1 MATTGLL
8 HDLQT
13 QKLVL
18 PTIKAGGVV
27 TGKVIK
33 RGDFGALVD
42 CGEGTFT
49 GLILAKEV
57 KDLERNNYDLGIG
70 MDLEAEVLGGDVLT
84 DEGYWVISISRLKQK
99 DILKKIME
107 QKEKDEIITVIPTE
121 ANL

>member
-84 DEGYWVISISRLKQK
+84 DE
-99 DILKKIME
+99 
-107 QKEKDEIITVIPTE
+107 
-121 ANL
+121 